1 MQKKSLAALL
11 CLSAATLTLASCGDE
26 EKPSDTDSSLPP
38 ISIEDSA
45 LGYLKGRFFGK
56 DGTLTLS
63 KEGLSLTGKKEL
75 ALTPTSVGTVE
86 TKQTVGGET
95 VTTNVPAVYFAPDY
109 NAGMDYRIYADTEG
123 DGFVHLEKKEGE
135 GYTEEGLFQVD
146 ASMYSGPLSYDGSGD
161 IWNAYY
167 VFDGAF
173 DFERGVYPLAVT
185 APYSG
190 SWTTEQAWSALSYL
204 RVDNENAPFVT
215 LEFFDSDDYGYGETK
230 AVLGDGK
237 VSFFEDADSL
247 TWVSDAGAFQNL
259 SLFDGTKKVSIDLDP
274 DEKTITM
281 GEKSGTY
288 VTGTDEKGF
297 YLEASFDGEKMKFRM
312 GDHYVTKEEEGKETV
327 LPLDMEDALVGTYTD
342 KKDTFE
348 FALGDDGYELKW
360 NGAAVSYEY
369 AVSNKRKAL
378 SFKSGSDSIL
388 VSPDKDGSSVRVDKN
403 GTVAYF
409 INDEKYSALFSDT
422 FVAKGEEEFAILVD
436 SDFSFAFKG
445 ETGKASYS
453 YWHGDK
459 FPSLLLK
466 EGTNIEIV
474 QEDAGYFLLKEGT
487 KETTLY
493 SGTALNAVYGEYSS
507 DGNDSFLI
515 DATSMNYKGKRYAYT
530 FKPYYYANMGV
541 YIFALDSDL
550 GYFRSNLASCLYSDD
565 LSFVKKDIFPSI
577 AGTYSGYGAY
587 GLENITFTAEGKF
600 LLDLPND
607 TDDGLLKD
615 QEKEYIIS
623 TQKGGAKAVVGFEHR
638 GYIVYAYFFDGYVT
652 IMGLN
657 YYEQSTVLSYGAYL
671 DPTGTHILFLQGEKV
686 YYDGTELSVTS
697 RTKAGNSLLLE
708 TSGGTLLI
716 TFDEDGE
723 VLNASFDGVSYTRA
737 LSFLDYEKFVGTF
750 TSGNDVATVARTSLS
765 YEITIKGAL
774 SPVALDSAVMVLRNG
789 HIALKVS
796 YGFTDYYLVLGEDD
810 TVTLEVSAGFLPPP
824 PPLPSI

>member
-11 CLSAATLTLASCGDE
+11 CLSAATLTLAACGGE
-26 EKPSDTDSSLPP
+26 EKPSDTNSSLPP

-56 DGTLTLS
+56 EGTLTLS

-86 TKQTVGGET
+86 TKQTVGEET
-95 VTTNVPAVYFAPDY
+95 VTTNVPAVFFASDY

-123 DGFVHLEKKEGE
+123 DGFVHLEKKEGGE
-135 GYTEEGLFQVD
+135 YVEEGLFQVD
-146 ASMYSGPLSYDGSGD
+146 ASMYAAPLSYDGSGD

-173 DFERGVYPLAVT
+173 DFERDVYPLAIT
-185 APYSG
+185 APGAG
-190 SWTTEQAWSALSYL
+190 SWTYEQAWSALSYL
-204 RVDNENAPFVT
+204 RVDNENAPFIT
-215 LEFFDSDDYGYGETK
+215 LQFFDPDGYGYGETK
-230 AVLGDGK
+230 AVLQDGK
-237 VSFFEDADSL
+237 VSFFEDADTL
-247 TWVSDAGAFQNL
+247 TWVSDAGAFRNL
-259 SLFDGTKKVSIDLDP
+259 LLFDGEKKVSLDLDP
-274 DEKTITM
+274 EEKTITM
-281 GEKSGTY
+281 DEKTGTY

-297 YLEASFDGEKMKFRM
+297 YLEASFDEETMKLRM
-312 GDHYVTKEEEGKETV
+312 GDHYVTKEQGGKETV
-327 LPLDMEDALVGTYTD
+327 LPLDMEDALLGAYTD

-348 FALGDDGYELKW
+348 FALTDDGYELKW
-360 NGAAVSYEY
+360 NGAAVAYEF

-378 SFKSGSDSIL
+378 SFKDGSDSII
-388 VSPDKDGSSVRVDKN
+388 VSPDKDGSSVRVEKN
-403 GTVAYF
+403 GEVTYF

-422 FVAKGEEEFAILVD
+422 FLAKGEEEFAILVD
-436 SDFSFAFKG
+436 ADFSYSFKG

-466 EGTNIEIV
+466 DGTNIEIV

-487 KETTLY
+487 KETVLY
-493 SGTALNAVYGEYSS
+493 SGSALNAVYGEYSS
-507 DGNDSFLI
+507 DGKDSFLI
-515 DATSMNYKGKRYAYT
+515 DATAISYKGKRYAYT

-541 YIFALDSDL
+541 YIFALDSEL

-565 LSFVKKDIFPSI
+565 LSFVKKEVFSSI
-577 AGTYSGYGAY
+577 AGTYSGYGVY

-600 LLDLPND
+600 LLDLPNEAG
-607 TDDGLLKD
+607 DGLLKD
-615 QEKEYIIS
+615 QEKEYIIA
-623 TQKGGAKAVVGFEHR
+623 TQNGGAKAVVGFEYR
-638 GYIVYAYFFDGYVT
+638 GFIVYAYFFDGYVT

-657 YYEQSTVLSYGAYL
+657 YYEQSTVLSYGVYL
-671 DPTGTHILFLQGEKV
+671 DETNSHILFLQGEKV
-686 YYDGTELSVTS
+686 YCDGTELRVNS
-697 RTKAGNSLLLE
+697 RTKTGNSLLLE

-723 VLNASFDGVSYTRA
+723 VLNASFGGVAYSRELA
-737 LSFLDYEKFVGTF
+737 FPDYDKFVGVF
-750 TSGNDVATVARTSLS
+750 ASGDNLVSVAKTSLS
-765 YEITIKGAL
+765 YEITIKGAF
-774 SPVALDSAVMVLRNG
+774 SPVALDNAVMVLRNG

-810 TVTLEVSAGFLPPP
+810 VVTLEVAGGFLPPP
-824 PPLPSI
+824 PPPLF